1 MKKNNSPSMYWH
13 DYETFGA
20 NPSQDR
26 PAQFAGIRT
35 DEDLN
40 IISDP
45 LMIYCKPADDMLPAP
60 EACLITGITP
70 QEALKKGVCE
80 AEFIKKIHHEL
91 SRPNTCVVGYNNIR
105 FDDEVTRYTLYRNF
119 YDPYAR
125 EWQNGNSRWDIID
138 MVRLTRALRPEG
150 INWPNYDDGIPC
162 FKLEEISKANGVLH
176 ESAHDALSDV
186 IATIEVA
193 KLIKNAQPKLYSY
206 IYSLRNKHKISQLL
220 DTKLKTPVVHVS
232 SRYPSTIGCLALVAP
247 VAMHQTNKNA
257 VIVYDLREDPDEMLK
272 LSAEE
277 IYSRVFV
284 SNEELEAT
292 GEKRI
297 PLKLIHINKCP
308 IVVPENVMS
317 DQQAEKYSIDKDQAY
332 RNLEKIKNASGIEAK
347 LQQVFAMS
355 SFADSNDVDQQLY
368 SGFFSPDDKRKMDL
382 VRGMTKDQLQGF
394 ETIYDDKR
402 IPEMLFRYRARNYP
416 ESLTPDELSRWNEFR
431 ISRITDPSFGS
442 PVVYD
447 DYVKR
452 IDELLA
458 DESDQEKVSILRQLQ
473 QYGDELLANLNV
485 SG

>member
-1 MKKNNSPSMYWH
+1 MTNNTPSMYWH

-35 DEDLN
+35 DLELN

-45 LMIYCKPADDMLPAP
+45 LMVYCKPADDMLPAP

-70 QEALKKGVCE
+70 QEALAKGVCE
-80 AEFIKKIHHEL
+80 AEFIKQIHQEF

-150 INWPNYDDGIPC
+150 IKWPDYEDGTPC
-162 FKLEEISKANGVLH
+162 FKLEEISKANGLIH

-193 KLIKNAQPKLYSY
+193 KLIKNAQPKLFNY
-206 IYSLRNKHKISQLL
+206 IYGMRDKRKVMSLL

-232 SRYPSTIGCLALVAP
+232 SRYPSTQGCLALIAP
-247 VAMHQTNKNA
+247 ICMHQTNKNG
-257 VIVYDLREDPDEMLK
+257 VIVYDLREDPTEMLK
-272 LSAEE
+272 MSVEE
-277 IYSRVFV
+277 IHARIFI
-284 SNEELEAT
+284 SNVELEAK

-297 PLKLIHINKCP
+297 PLKQIHINKCP

-317 DQQAEKYSIDKDQAY
+317 EQQAERYGINKAKAYKHLDMIKQA
-332 RNLEKIKNASGIEAK
+332 NGLESK
-347 LQQVFAMS
+347 LQQVFSMS
-355 SFADSNDVDQQLY
+355 EFAETTDVDQQLY
-368 SGFFSPDDKRKMDL
+368 SGFFSPDDRRKMDL
-382 VRGMTKDQLQGF
+382 IRGMSEEQLQGF
-394 ETIYDDKR
+394 DTVFDDKR
-402 IPEMLFRYRARNYP
+402 VPEMLFRYRARNFP
-416 ESLTPDELSRWNEFR
+416 DSLGADEKSRWDEFR
-431 ISRITDPSFGS
+431 YSRITDLSYGS
-442 PVVYD
+442 SVVYD
-447 DYVKR
+447 QYHNRVC
-452 IDELLA
+452 ELLENET
-458 DESDQEKVSILRQLQ
+458 DTQKVSILRQLQ
-473 QYGDELLANLNV
+473 QYGEQLLGSLNQDRL
-485 SG
+485 

>member
-1 MKKNNSPSMYWH
+1 MYWH

-35 DEDLN
+35 DLDLN

-60 EACLITGITP
+60 QACLITGITP
-70 QEALKKGVCE
+70 QEALEKGICE
-80 AEFIKKIHHEL
+80 AEFIKQIHHEF
-91 SRPNTCVVGYNNIR
+91 SRSNTCVVGYNNIR

-150 INWPNYDDGIPC
+150 ISWPNYEDGIPC

-193 KLIKNAQPKLYSY
+193 KLIKNAQPKLYNY
-206 IYSLRNKHKISQLL
+206 IYSMRDKRKVLSLL
-220 DTKLKTPVVHVS
+220 DTRLKTPVVHVS
-232 SRYPSTIGCLALVAP
+232 SRYPSSQGCLALVAP
-247 VAMHQTNKNA
+247 IAMHQTNKNG
-257 VIVYDLREDPDEMLK
+257 VIVYDLREDPTDMLQM
-272 LSAEE
+272 SVEE
-277 IYSRVFV
+277 IHARIFI
-284 SNEELEAT
+284 SNDELDEK
-292 GEKRI
+292 GERRI
-297 PLKLIHINKCP
+297 PLKLVHINKCP
-308 IVVPENVMS
+308 VVVPENVMS
-317 DQQAEKYSIDKDQAY
+317 EKQAEQYGIDKTIVY
-332 RNLEKIKNASGIEAK
+332 RNLDMIKQSTGLESK

-355 SFADSNDVDQQLY
+355 EFAAITDVDQQLY
-368 SGFFSPDDKRKMDL
+368 NGFFSPDDRRKMDL
-382 VRGMTKDQLQGF
+382 IRGMSHDKLQGF

-416 ESLTPDELSRWNEFR
+416 DSLSVDEKTRWDQFRFSRLTDASYGGSIVFDEFNK
-431 ISRITDPSFGS
+431 T
-442 PVVYD
+442 VT
-447 DYVKR
+447 
-452 IDELLA
+452 ELL
-458 DESDQEKVSILRQLQ
+458 DNELNQHNVSILRQLQ
-473 QYGDELLANLNV
+473 QYGEQLIGSLDHCH
-485 SG
+485 S